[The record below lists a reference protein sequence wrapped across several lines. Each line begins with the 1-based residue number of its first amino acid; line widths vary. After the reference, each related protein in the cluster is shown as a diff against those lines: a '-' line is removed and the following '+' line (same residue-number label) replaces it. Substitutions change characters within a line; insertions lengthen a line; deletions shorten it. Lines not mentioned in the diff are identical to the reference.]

1 VLDLRAGRK
10 SNQEDW
16 SERANKSLQK
26 RMQQV
31 VRNGFGEMKIAMML
45 GNKKKRTAA
54 GYSK

>member
-16 SERANKSLQK
+16 SERANKNLQK

-45 GNKKKRTAA
+45 GNKKKKNSSRI
-54 GYSK
+54 